1 MKHKFEELLNQ
12 YFQQIEKKKK
22 KKGFK
27 AFFCKPGN
35 RIG

>member
-22 KKGFK
+22 KGFK

>member
-22 KKGFK
+22 KALKR
-27 AFFCKPGN
+27 FFVSLA
-35 RIG
+35 IE